1 MFGGGGGAAGEGG
14 GNGGIEGGID
24 EGMVKKRGRVLAI
37 CPVVRAPSG
46 QGEKVA
52 PWLTKHTRAHT
63 HVHTRT
69 RHMYAHKHTQVR
81 VRMQIH
87 ARGARK

>member
-1 MFGGGGGAAGEGG
+1 MFGGAAGEEDS
-14 GNGGIEGGID
+14 NRRIEGGID

-52 PWLTKHTRAHT
+52 PWLTKRTHTRMHA
-63 HVHTRT
+63 HVHTPR
-69 RHMYAHKHTQVR
+69 A
-81 VRMQIH
+81 
-87 ARGARK
+87 